1 LTVGEPARVQKLR
14 REHGWE
20 KGQVKRVLPYRSYE
34 VEVNGNQVVRRN
46 RRHIRVSKSGK
57 SQKAVKGD
65 TGTSTTARPK
75 LKEKG
80 STEKSRSE
88 IVLEPRARPQH
99 QDKRPTMVSATAIT
113 RTRSGRVVKKTRYL
127 EDYSM

>member
-1 LTVGEPARVQKLR
+1 L

-46 RRHIRVSKSGK
+46 RRHIRVSKRGK
-57 SQKAVKGD
+57 SQKAIKGD
-65 TGTSTTARPK
+65 TGPSTTATIK
-75 LKEKG
+75 LKEKV
-80 STEKSRSE
+80 STEESRSE